1 MFVTSPALMN
11 AAIFSGPYS
20 HWGCSAK
27 ALQNLRITIE
37 ALAVIAN
44 LGEQARSDLGSRSR
58 QRAKQ
63 IMIGMTGKELFDSL
77 TVHSQLF
84 IHRKEHLYQ
93 AQSQQTFSV
102 GGGLSTG
109 KFASVSED
117 LHTPGALITAPKADG
132 CGGIFAIDA
141 FRPEQAPLE

>member
-11 AAIFSGPYS
+11 LAVFSGTFG
-20 HWGCSAK
+20 HWGSSAQ
-27 ALQNLRITIE
+27 ALQNLSITIE

-44 LGEQARSDLGSRSR
+44 LGEQARSELGSRSR

-84 IHRKEHLYQ
+84 LN
-93 AQSQQTFSV
+93 
-102 GGGLSTG
+102 
-109 KFASVSED
+109 
-117 LHTPGALITAPKADG
+117 
-132 CGGIFAIDA
+132 
-141 FRPEQAPLE
+141 

>member
-27 ALQNLRITIE
+27 ALQSLSVPIE

-58 QRAKQ
+58 KSAKQ

-77 TVHSQLF
+77 PIDCQLLF
-84 IHRKEHLYQ
+84 NDKEHL
-93 AQSQQTFSV
+93 
-102 GGGLSTG
+102 
-109 KFASVSED
+109 
-117 LHTPGALITAPKADG
+117 H
-132 CGGIFAIDA
+132 
-141 FRPEQAPLE
+141 